1 MPRITTI
8 KEYIRGN
15 KTFPI
20 GTQINVTWEFA
31 AELAEAGICEAVKKE
46 VAKKSK
52 KKSKKIEEEEDGTN

>member
-31 AELAEAGICEAVKKE
+31 AELAEAGICDAVKKE
-46 VAKKSK
+46 VAK
-52 KKSKKIEEEEDGTN
+52 